1 MAIFPTGSSRAGSDI
16 CKILGLDSSR
26 TRSLTIE
33 IQPDKLITV
42 HATVYP
48 DSGQWQEIEDRF
60 TEEMKTYQLV
70 EVKNTEQEN
79 LND

>member
-1 MAIFPTGSSRAGSDI
+1 MAAFPIGGSRAGVDI
-16 CKILGLDSSR
+16 CKILGLDSVKVE
-26 TRSLTIE
+26 SLTIE
-33 IQPDKLITV
+33 IRPDSLIAV

-48 DSGQWQEIEDRF
+48 DAGQWQEIEDRF